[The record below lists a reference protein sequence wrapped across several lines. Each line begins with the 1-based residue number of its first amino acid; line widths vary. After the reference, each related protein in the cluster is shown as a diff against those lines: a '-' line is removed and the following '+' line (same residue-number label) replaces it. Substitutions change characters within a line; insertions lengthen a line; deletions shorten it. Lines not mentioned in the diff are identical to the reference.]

1 MAKNS
6 MEITI
11 QKISAAQN
19 VTEFNIAKAHDA
31 SLFLF
36 KEELLHRVL
45 HFKRPL
51 RS

>member
-19 VTEFNIAKAHDA
+19 VTAFNIAKAHDA

-36 KEELLHRVL
+36 IEEP
-45 HFKRPL
+45 FA
-51 RS
+51 